1 MARSCWVPS
10 GERVHLDSLGMASPQ
25 RVHVTHTFT
34 SDPAT
39 VFDKLSEHENLG
51 PVFGAK
57 ITRVNDGTTSRNGVG
72 STRKLKIGPLP
83 AFEETTTVSEPHA
96 LIEYTITKGSPL
108 KNHWGKQV
116 LTPTAAGGTTLD
128 YTIGFD
134 LAVPGAAPVVGKVL
148 TGAITKG
155 LPKLC
160 P

>member
-1 MARSCWVPS
+1 MPV
-10 GERVHLDSLGMASPQ
+10 DSLGMASPQ
-25 RVHVTHTFT
+25 RVHVTHTFA

-51 PVFGAK
+51 QVFGAK
-57 ITRVNDGTTSRNGVG
+57 ITRVNDGSTSRNGVG
-72 STRKLKIGPLP
+72 STRRLKIGPLP
-83 AFEETTTVSEPHA
+83 AFEETTTTSEPHA

-108 KNHWGKQV
+108 KDHWGRQV
-116 LTPTAAGGTTLD
+116 LTPTADGGTTLD

-134 LAVPGAAPVVGKVL
+134 MPVPFAAPVVGKVL